1 MTHAKSS
8 PYVPAPVESGN
19 TIAVKNGVYS
29 PTLIGAKAD
38 DLRPI
43 ITEVAPWTAAPEF
56 FGALELYVRTLATAM
71 LGLEYIEQVVADKG
85 YRRVP
90 PRLIETVNA
99 MTNTALRAGSLL
111 GLDGRSKAQ
120 IMALSAST
128 ETSLASL
135 DRLSETGRAIRQR
148 RQAELQK
155 DEDDS
160 DNET

>member
-1 MTHAKSS
+1 MPNPH
-8 PYVPAPVESGN
+8 PIVPAPVESGN
-19 TIAVKNGVYS
+19 TIAVKSGVYS
-29 PTLIGAKAD
+29 PAIIGAKAD

-85 YRRVP
+85 YGKVP
-90 PRLIETVNA
+90 PRLVETVNA

-128 ETSLASL
+128 ESSLPSL
-135 DRLSETGRAIRQR
+135 DGLSETGRAIRQR
-148 RQAELQK
+148 RQAELQE

-160 DNET
+160 DNGT

>member
-1 MTHAKSS
+1 MPH
-8 PYVPAPVESGN
+8 PENLVCPEPGN
-19 TIAVKNGVYS
+19 KIAVKSGVYS
-29 PTLIGAKAD
+29 PAIIGAKAD

-85 YRRVP
+85 YGKVP

-128 ETSLASL
+128 ESSLASL
-135 DRLSETGRAIRQR
+135 DRLGETGRGIRQR

-155 DEDDS
+155 DEEDS

>member
-1 MTHAKSS
+1 MGISPPEPGNIRALKS
-8 PYVPAPVESGN
+8 
-19 TIAVKNGVYS
+19 GVYS
-29 PTLIGAKAD
+29 PAVVGAKAD

-85 YRRVP
+85 YGKVP

-111 GLDGRSKAQ
+111 GLDARAKAQ
-120 IMALSAST
+120 ILALSAST
-128 ETSLASL
+128 ESSLAGL
-135 DRLSETGRAIRQR
+135 ARLEETGRAIRQR
-148 RQAELQK
+148 RALEATEPEK
-155 DEDDS
+155 DDE
-160 DNET
+160 

>member
-1 MTHAKSS
+1 
-8 PYVPAPVESGN
+8 
-19 TIAVKNGVYS
+19 
-29 PTLIGAKAD
+29 
-38 DLRPI
+38 
-43 ITEVAPWTAAPEF
+43 
-56 FGALELYVRTLATAM
+56 M

-85 YRRVP
+85 YGKVP
-90 PRLIETVNA
+90 PRLVETVNA

-128 ETSLASL
+128 ESSLASL

-155 DEDDS
+155 DEGDS